1 MSVRI
6 RKPAAGP
13 EIGRLSESLEDYIE
27 IIYKLIADQK
37 VARVRDIARAKAVSM
52 PSVVSALKRLDQ
64 EKLAKY
70 EAREFVEL
78 TPTGNDLA
86 RRLLRRH
93 EFLTR
98 FLIDVL
104 QVDPRIAETDACSM
118 EHSLSLETMTRF
130 YAFSEFIQSRT
141 DGFHNIVESYK
152 KASSKKRRPPR
163 Q

>member
-1 MSVRI
+1 MPAKI

-27 IIYKLIADQK
+27 IIYRLIADQK
-37 VARVRDIARAKAVSM
+37 VARVRDIARAKVVKMSSA
-52 PSVVSALKRLDQ
+52 VSALKRLDR
-64 EKLAKY
+64 EKLARY

-78 TPTGNDLA
+78 TTSGIDLA

-104 QVDPRIAETDACSM
+104 QVDPEIAESDACSM
-118 EHSLSLETMTRF
+118 EHALSLETMQRF

-141 DGFHNIVESYK
+141 NGFHNLVESYK
-152 KASSKKRRPPR
+152 KTSAKRRR
-163 Q
+163 RTRK